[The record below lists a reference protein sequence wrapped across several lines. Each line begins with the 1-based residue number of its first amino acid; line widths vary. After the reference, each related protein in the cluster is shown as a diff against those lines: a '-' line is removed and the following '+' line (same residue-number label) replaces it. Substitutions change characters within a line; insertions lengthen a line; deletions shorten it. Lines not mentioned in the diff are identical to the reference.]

1 MTRALALAILV
12 ALAACAGTGS
22 GPRWPESAG
31 TVPVEEWQDDGGQS
45 LAPRAGTPAV
55 EAAADRRAEPDL
67 LELLVT
73 PQQGPSSSD
82 AGATDTATEREL
94 QEALDAI
101 ELPESIIIEIED

>member
-12 ALAACAGTGS
+12 ALAACAGSGGGS
-22 GPRWPESAG
+22 RWPKSAG
-31 TVPVEEWQDDGGQS
+31 TVTVEEWQDDGGQS
-45 LAPRAGTPAV
+45 LAPRVGTPAV

-67 LELLVT
+67 LELLAA
-73 PQQGPSSSD
+73 PQQGPISSD
-82 AGATDTATEREL
+82 AGTTDTATEREL